1 MLSPK
6 AEYEVQGRDLGK
18 HFLSSAM
25 SPSLDFSFSF
35 FFFLYVFHLQQCS
48 SEAWNVSWC
57 YKDEDDKR
65 DVSREAGK
73 QKGLSARDSDWQG
86 YTGFSTTVQERVLIC
101 INIYH
106 SLKCKVCHSLI
117 QKEECISASIPHWT
131 ETALQPTQLT
141 DTFGLG
147 TRIWWHYRQWRN

>member
-1 MLSPK
+1 MMPSPRAK
-6 AEYEVQGRDLGK
+6 YEVQGRDLGK

-25 SPSLDFSFSF
+25 SPSLNFSH
-35 FFFLYVFHLQQCS
+35 LCMFHLQQCS
-48 SEAWNVSWC
+48 SEAWNIGRC
-57 YKDEDDKR
+57 YKDEDDKGE
-65 DVSREAGK
+65 VSREAGK

-117 QKEECISASIPHWT
+117 QEEECISASIPHWT
-131 ETALQPTQLT
+131 ETALQPTQLS
-141 DTFGLG
+141 DTFGLSTG
-147 TRIWWHYRQWRN
+147 IWWHYCQWRN